1 MVGGYWQQN
10 FGADPVGGVRYEHV
24 WQAGPRFFLLYGAS
38 WGYAVY
44 DGDDENRLAVHLDLN
59 WRF

>member
-1 MVGGYWQQN
+1 
-10 FGADPVGGVRYEHV
+10 VGGVRYEHV
-24 WQAGPRFFLLYGAS
+24 WEVDPRFFLLYGAS

-44 DGDDENRLAVHLDLN
+44 DGDDETRLGLHLDLN